1 MRYTGNGDT
10 DNASFTIEGDQLK
23 TAAEFNYEAKDE
35 YTIRVKGTDSGGL
48 SIEKTFTLNVTD
60 GPDTPSEILLSNST
74 VDENQ
79 KKGATVGNLGA
90 MDEDAGEKHT
100 YRLVD
105 IPVDPD
111 PENPNAEILPSDN
124 SFFAISGTTLKTN
137 AILDFEAKSAYT
149 INVEVTDKDKR
160 TYQQLMV
167 IGVNDTN
174 DAPTGLT
181 LDRSEVAEGL
191 AKGTEVGTLLPAD
204 PDAGDTHTY
213 RISGG
218 KDAKLFAIVDNK
230 LVTNAVFDREEKQLL
245 DVDVTVTDS
254 GKETYIATFEITV
267 LDVNDA
273 PTDITLDNDTIAENQ
288 PADTVVG
295 KFTLVDPDLDDD
307 ATTGGGTGQF
317 DFTEGLVAYYPFNGN
332 AKDES
337 GNGHDGEVNGLHL
350 TADRFGEQ
358 SKAYS
363 FDGMMT
369 IMLNLIKQFPIHLL
383 DRLFLRG
390 LSNDSTQAQRQAMAG
405 MMVLFQNSSNTKY
418 RDGLFHEQS
427 VRTIVGHMTE

>member
-1 MRYTGNGDT
+1 MDQLGSLECLIASESTIRPYQSDDVQSIYQYELSNASLETPHLNLGINHLLAYYPLNGDASDRSGNGFDAT
-10 DNASFTIEGDQLK
+10 PINNLEWFDDATRGPVLKLKAGGYTSKSGSHIKLPDLPIQGYTPTIYSLTKGQGDSGNASFTIEGDQLK
-23 TAAEFNYEAKDE
+23 TAAEFNYEAKNE

-60 GPDTPSEILLSNST
+60 GPTLHLRYFSATAQLMRTRRRS
-74 VDENQ
+74 
-79 KKGATVGNLGA
+79 ATVGNLGA
-90 MDEDAGEKHT
+90 VDEDAGEKHT

-111 PENPNAEILPSDN
+111 PENPNAEIIPGDN

-191 AKGTEVGTLLPAD
+191 AKGTEVGTLLPID

-218 KDAKLFAIVDNK
+218 KDASFFTIVDNK

-288 PADTVVG
+288 PEDTLVG
-295 KFTLVDPDLDDD
+295 KFTLVDP
-307 ATTGGGTGQF
+307 T
-317 DFTEGLVAYYPFNGN
+317 
-332 AKDES
+332 
-337 GNGHDGEVNGLHL
+337 
-350 TADRFGEQ
+350 
-358 SKAYS
+358 
-363 FDGMMT
+363 
-369 IMLNLIKQFPIHLL
+369 
-383 DRLFLRG
+383 
-390 LSNDSTQAQRQAMAG
+390 
-405 MMVLFQNSSNTKY
+405 
-418 RDGLFHEQS
+418 
-427 VRTIVGHMTE
+427 

>member
-1 MRYTGNGDT
+1 MRLVQPVSPPDLPFVFYADLYTTQSFLFVEGSGDT

-23 TAAEFNYEAKDE
+23 TAAAFNYEAKDE

-90 MDEDAGEKHT
+90 VDEDAGEKHT

-160 TYQQLMV
+160 TYQQLIV

-191 AKGTEVGTLLPAD
+191 AKGTEVGTLLPVD
-204 PDAGDTHTY
+204 PDEGDTHTY

-218 KDAKLFAIVDNK
+218 KDSKLFAIVDNK

-317 DFTEGLVAYYPFNGN
+317 DFNEGLVAYYPFNGN

-337 GNGHDGEVNGLHL
+337 GNGHDGSVNG
-350 TADRFGEQ
+350 ADVDNDRFGKAD
-358 SKAYS
+358 KAYS
-363 FDGMMT
+363 FERKT
-369 IMLNLIKQFPIHLL
+369 LK
-383 DRLFLRG
+383 
-390 LSNDSTQAQRQAMAG
+390 
-405 MMVLFQNSSNTKY
+405 
-418 RDGLFHEQS
+418 S
-427 VRTIVGHMTE
+427 VD

>member
-1 MRYTGNGDT
+1 M
-10 DNASFTIEGDQLK
+10 
-23 TAAEFNYEAKDE
+23 
-35 YTIRVKGTDSGGL
+35 
-48 SIEKTFTLNVTD
+48 
-60 GPDTPSEILLSNST
+60 
-74 VDENQ
+74 
-79 KKGATVGNLGA
+79 GNLGA
-90 MDEDAGEKHT
+90 VDEDAGEKHT

-191 AKGTEVGTLLPAD
+191 AKGTEVGTLLPVD

-273 PTDITLDNDTIAENQ
+273 PTDITLDNNTIAENQ

-307 ATTGGGTGQF
+307 ATTGGGTSQF

-332 AKDES
+332 ANDES
-337 GNGHDGEVNGLHL
+337 GNGYHGVVTGASL
-350 TADRFGEQ
+350 TRTE
-358 SKAYS
+358 
-363 FDGMMT
+363 
-369 IMLNLIKQFPIHLL
+369 LV
-383 DRLFLRG
+383 
-390 LSNDSTQAQRQAMAG
+390 RQTKPTVS
-405 MMVLFQNSSNTKY
+405 MVRMIN
-418 RDGLFHEQS
+418 
-427 VRTIVGHMTE
+427 